1 MYDLA
6 VIGAGPA
13 GLEAIHVALK
23 NNLKVIVFEKEELGG
38 TCLNVGCV
46 PTKTILHS
54 ACLLNEI
61 KNASKI
67 GINLFSEP
75 NFSWQTVLDRKMEI
89 VNKFTKLLNST
100 LSKNLTLVK
109 DEAELFIDGDDIQ
122 IFAQDN
128 IYEAKNIIVATGS
141 KPLELKGLEFDHK
154 FIINSDDIYN
164 LVELP
169 KRMTIVGSGAIGL
182 EWAMIL
188 SGFGVNIT
196 LIEKAQAL
204 APNLDIDLQKRAER
218 ALKVN
223 NIQYFKNDYI
233 VNLNNDLITLNSG
246 VSFETDCILVA
257 VGRKPVLPKVTI
269 NGCIEQFILK
279 ADEFGK
285 TELDNVFL
293 VGDAKNDVMLA
304 HSAANQARQIMNHIL
319 HNKEMTKKLV
329 PSVIY
334 ITPEMAGV
342 GLREQD
348 IQQDESY
355 IIKKMMITSLAKSWC
370 DNAMDGIIK
379 VILKDDLIV
388 GAHVVSKEASAL
400 ISILNIMIDRK
411 IPICEIEDMIFPH
424 PSYAEA
430 IQEVLKNG

>member
-75 NFSWQTVLDRKMEI
+75 NFSWQTVLDRKIEI

-100 LSKNLTLVK
+100 LSKNLTLIK

-188 SGFGVNIT
+188 SAFGVNVT

-218 ALKVN
+218 ALKAN

-370 DNAMDGIIK
+370 DNAIDGIIK